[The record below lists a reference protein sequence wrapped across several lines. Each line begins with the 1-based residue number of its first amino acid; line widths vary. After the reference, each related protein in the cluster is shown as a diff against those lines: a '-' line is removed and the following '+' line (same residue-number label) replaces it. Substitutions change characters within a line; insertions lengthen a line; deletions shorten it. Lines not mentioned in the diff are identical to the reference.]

1 MTERSE
7 GTVVGDGADDGGAAS
22 IGGTLAKA
30 RRDAG
35 MTVGQVA
42 DRTRIRETVINAI
55 ERDDYTL
62 CGGNFYARGHI
73 RSIARAAG
81 IDPEPLI
88 DEYDDA
94 HGGSPQAIPA
104 RQAFE
109 PETPV
114 RFRERRAPNWS
125 AAMIVALVLVAIY
138 GIVRVATGHDEHR
151 SAQRAAAP
159 ATATPASRSRATS
172 PSPAAGAAQRR
183 HRPGQGQ
190 ARELAQRP
198 RRQGQGAV
206 QRHHPRRA
214 DRRVEVQE
222 AHPAADRQ
230 RRRRP
235 RDGQRQGRRRA
246 RRDRTG
252 HPAELRPA
260 RSAQGQPRPF
270 SARFV
275 QGRPRALS
283 AGAAQRL
290 IFCRRGGCRLMVD
303 LVPSWRVPRKG

>member
-35 MTVGQVA
+35 LTVGQVA

-138 GIVRVATGHDEHR
+138 GIVRVETGHDEHR

-159 ATATPASRSRATS
+159 ATATPAPRSRATS
-172 PSPAAGAAQRR
+172 PSPAPAPRKDVTVRVKAKRASWLNVRDAKGKELFSGIIRAGQTEEWKSKKRIRLLIGNGGGVHVTVNGKDVGAPGETGQVIRLSYGPRDPLKAGHAPSPRDSFKTGHAPSPRVQRR
-183 HRPGQGQ
+183 G
-190 ARELAQRP
+190 
-198 RRQGQGAV
+198 
-206 QRHHPRRA
+206 
-214 DRRVEVQE
+214 
-222 AHPAADRQ
+222 
-230 RRRRP
+230 
-235 RDGQRQGRRRA
+235 
-246 RRDRTG
+246 
-252 HPAELRPA
+252 
-260 RSAQGQPRPF
+260 
-270 SARFV
+270 
-275 QGRPRALS
+275 
-283 AGAAQRL
+283 
-290 IFCRRGGCRLMVD
+290 
-303 LVPSWRVPRKG
+303 

>member
-1 MTERSE
+1 VTERSE
-7 GTVVGDGADDGGAAS
+7 GTVVGDGADDEGASS
-22 IGGTLAKA
+22 IGDTLAKA

-35 MTVGQVA
+35 LTVGQVA

-62 CGGNFYARGHI
+62 CGGNFYTRGHI
-73 RSIARAAG
+73 RSIARATG

-88 DEYDDA
+88 GEYDDA

-159 ATATPASRSRATS
+159 ATATPHPRSRTVS
-172 PSPAAGAAQRR
+172 PSPAPRKDVTVRVKAKRASWLNVRDAKGKELFSGMIRAGQTEEWKSKKRIRLLIGNGGGVRVTVNGKDVGA
-183 HRPGQGQ
+183 PGETGQ
-190 ARELAQRP
+190 VIRLSY
-198 RRQGQGAV
+198 G
-206 QRHHPRRA
+206 
-214 DRRVEVQE
+214 
-222 AHPAADRQ
+222 
-230 RRRRP
+230 P
-235 RDGQRQGRRRA
+235 RDPLKA
-246 RRDRTG
+246 
-252 HPAELRPA
+252 
-260 RSAQGQPRPF
+260 S
-270 SARFV
+270 
-275 QGRPRALS
+275 LS
-283 AGAAQRL
+283 
-290 IFCRRGGCRLMVD
+290 
-303 LVPSWRVPRKG
+303 PSPQVPRKG

>member
-1 MTERSE
+1 VTERSE
-7 GTVVGDGADDGGAAS
+7 GTVVGDGADDEGAVS

-73 RSIARAAG
+73 RSIARAIG
-81 IDPEPLI
+81 IDPAPLI
-88 DEYDDA
+88 DQYDEA

-114 RFRERRAPNWS
+114 RFRERRPPNWS

-159 ATATPASRSRATS
+159 ATATPAPRGRSASPS
-172 PSPAAGAAQRR
+172 PSPAARKDVTVRVKAKRASWLNVRDAKGKELFSGIIRAGQTEEWKSKKRIR
-183 HRPGQGQ
+183 LLIGNGGGVHVTVNGKDVGEPGETGQ
-190 ARELAQRP
+190 VIRLSY
-198 RRQGQGAV
+198 G
-206 QRHHPRRA
+206 
-214 DRRVEVQE
+214 
-222 AHPAADRQ
+222 
-230 RRRRP
+230 P
-235 RDGQRQGRRRA
+235 RDPLKPLKPRKA
-246 RRDRTG
+246 G
-252 HPAELRPA
+252 HASSPAT
-260 RSAQGQPRPF
+260 
-270 SARFV
+270 
-275 QGRPRALS
+275 
-283 AGAAQRL
+283 
-290 IFCRRGGCRLMVD
+290 
-303 LVPSWRVPRKG
+303 PRKG

>member
-1 MTERSE
+1 VTERSE

-35 MTVGQVA
+35 LTVGQVA

-159 ATATPASRSRATS
+159 ATATPAPRSRATS
-172 PSPAAGAAQRR
+172 PSPAPAPRKDVTVRVKAKRASWLNVRDAKGKELFSGIIRAGQTEEWKSKKRIRLLIGNGGGVHVTVNGKDVGAPGETGQVIRLSYGPRDPLKASHAPSPRDSFKAGHAPSPRVQRR
-183 HRPGQGQ
+183 G
-190 ARELAQRP
+190 
-198 RRQGQGAV
+198 
-206 QRHHPRRA
+206 
-214 DRRVEVQE
+214 
-222 AHPAADRQ
+222 
-230 RRRRP
+230 
-235 RDGQRQGRRRA
+235 
-246 RRDRTG
+246 
-252 HPAELRPA
+252 
-260 RSAQGQPRPF
+260 
-270 SARFV
+270 
-275 QGRPRALS
+275 
-283 AGAAQRL
+283 
-290 IFCRRGGCRLMVD
+290 
-303 LVPSWRVPRKG
+303 

>member
-159 ATATPASRSRATS
+159 ATATPAPRSRATS
-172 PSPAAGAAQRR
+172 PSPAPAPRKDVTVRVKAKRASWLNVRDAKGKELFSGIIRAGQTEEWKSKKRIRLLIGNGGGVHVTVNGKDVGAPGETGQVIRLSYGPRDPLKASHAPSPRDSFKAGHAPSPRVQRR
-183 HRPGQGQ
+183 G
-190 ARELAQRP
+190 
-198 RRQGQGAV
+198 
-206 QRHHPRRA
+206 
-214 DRRVEVQE
+214 
-222 AHPAADRQ
+222 
-230 RRRRP
+230 
-235 RDGQRQGRRRA
+235 
-246 RRDRTG
+246 
-252 HPAELRPA
+252 
-260 RSAQGQPRPF
+260 
-270 SARFV
+270 
-275 QGRPRALS
+275 
-283 AGAAQRL
+283 
-290 IFCRRGGCRLMVD
+290 
-303 LVPSWRVPRKG
+303 